1 MTDPGPASLGP
12 APGPGPD
19 ASDASAPDL
28 PVVPDAARAV
38 LSRVRASARAAAAA
52 GPTAAASPAGRR
64 TGRARPRRTAAG
76 FSGPGPDDRD
86 PTPLGGAWD
95 ALVADQGWRRALDAG
110 SIHGLWPQIVGPAN
124 AEHATP
130 ESYDPDSGELVV
142 RTSSTAWAEQLRLM
156 MPVLRSAIDA
166 HIGSGV
172 VREIRV
178 IGPTPPRTR
187 GRLRVRGRGPR
198 DTYG

>member
-1 MTDPGPASLGP
+1 MTEQDRGRTR
-12 APGPGPD
+12 PGPGGDP
-19 ASDASAPDL
+19 SDL

-38 LSRVRASARAAAAA
+38 LSRVRAAARTAA
-52 GPTAAASPAGRR
+52 GPTGTAPGRPASGPA
-64 TGRARPRRTAAG
+64 RARARRAAAG

-86 PTPLGGAWD
+86 PTPLGGAWQS
-95 ALVADQGWRRALDAG
+95 LVAEQGWRRALDAG

-130 ESYDPDSGELVV
+130 ESYDPESGVLVV

-156 MPVLRSAIDA
+156 MPVLRDAIDG
-166 HIGSGV
+166 HVGTGV
-172 VREIRV
+172 VRDIRV
-178 IGPTPPRTR
+178 LGPTPPRTR